1 MELENSILSEQE
13 EREKSTRLMRE
24 FKRDGGDV
32 AIHCMHRLDCFL
44 TALIAALVVGISAQ
58 DAVAVFCVRVAWLC
72 C

>member
-32 AIHCMHRLDCFL
+32 TIHCMHRLHCFL
-44 TALIAALVVGISAQ
+44 TALIAALVVGNKRNKCSSETQ
-58 DAVAVFCVRVAWLC
+58 CL
-72 C
+72 